1 MLHNAL
7 LNIFWKNMCWVLV
20 GASLGNIPRVYM
32 FIIAKFA
39 RRRSTFGE
47 RTNRRIGNI
56 VMNIRFMIN
65 TNDFITVRYYYS
77 LM

>member
-1 MLHNAL
+1 MVLGLEKLRFSAPWRAL
-7 LNIFWKNMCWVLV
+7 
-20 GASLGNIPRVYM
+20 
-32 FIIAKFA
+32 AKFA